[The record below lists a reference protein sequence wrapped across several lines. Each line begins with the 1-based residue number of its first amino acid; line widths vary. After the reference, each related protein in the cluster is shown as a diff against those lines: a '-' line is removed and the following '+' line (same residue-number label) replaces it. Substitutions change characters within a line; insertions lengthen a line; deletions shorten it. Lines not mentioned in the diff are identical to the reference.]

1 MKRCLG
7 FGSFVGGAAMVMMS
21 AQAAQAAATQI
32 KNVQVNPSGNG
43 FEVVLETS
51 DGERPQVFT
60 VNRGNALIADLVN
73 TELQLPKGEGFEKA
87 NPSPGIRSVKV
98 AQLDANSVRV
108 TIDGAS
114 SSPVGQVSQGESG
127 IVLNVSQAAGGSG
140 EGSGATNQASQ
151 ADGQAPNQAS
161 GSGAARTA
169 FRPAATPETPQ
180 AARPAPTQVAQADRS
195 DVMVPNPQITIDGEP
210 AVQSGAEYSP
220 PLVPRAIA
228 PPLGDISVSNV
239 ESSPSEVSLGS
250 DELVPRLVLRDAP
263 ARDVLSLLARAAGMN
278 VAYINAT
285 GGEEAAPA
293 DPAQAGAQPGAPAGQ
308 DVRISLDIENEPVQ
322 NVFNYVLRV
331 AGLEANRVGR
341 TIFVGP
347 RLPDTARNVITRT
360 LRVNQVSA
368 LSASTYL
375 ATLGAETRQFIPER
389 TRTET
394 ITEGG
399 VTRTT
404 EQTDPAE
411 IQTFS
416 VPAGAGPSLLQGLS
430 VAADQRLNSVTLI
443 GEPRKIQ
450 MAEAMIAQLD
460 LRQRQVAVNVKI
472 VDVNLLATE
481 DFNTSFSWGDGDF
494 FGVIDRGAA
503 LLNLG
508 RYNPPNSTTVND
520 SINSPP
526 IIDNPY
532 ADAEPFFDPQQSL
545 NVPGNGT
552 VLPNGTFVPNTSQS
566 IAPSRPLGNNGNPLN
581 PGITEF
587 DTGEPTIITRD
598 ADGNLTVSAGTQSE
612 ITAGLPS
619 LFQYPQRFLARLQ
632 AQIISGNAKV
642 LTDPTLVVQEGE
654 TANVNLGQEIVSQV
668 DVDFIDTDSGTR
680 QANRIQKVVAGLQMA
695 VEVERVDD
703 NGFITVRI
711 QPTVTSPVETRDL
724 GDNVGEV
731 TLLSVRQV
739 QSGRIR
745 LRDNQTLIL
754 SGIIQETDRSTVTKV
769 PILGDIP
776 ILGALFRSTNRQ
788 NSRQEV
794 VALVTPNILDDS
806 DFSNFGYRYAPS
818 REVQE
823 ILQRRGVQVP

>member
-1 MKRCLG
+1 MKRFLG
-7 FGSFVGGAAMVMMS
+7 FGSFISGAALILS

-32 KNVQVNPSGNG
+32 KNVEVKPSGEG
-43 FEVVLETS
+43 FEVVLETNE
-51 DGERPQVFT
+51 GERPQVFT

-73 TELQLPKGEGFEKA
+73 TELQLPEGKSFEKS
-87 NPSPGIRSVKV
+87 NPSPGIRSVTV
-98 AQLDANSVRV
+98 AQLDDNSVRV
-108 TIDGAS
+108 TVNGDRNA
-114 SSPVGQVSQGESG
+114 PVGQVSQGSSG
-127 IVLNVSQAAGGSG
+127 IVLNVSHA
-140 EGSGATNQASQ
+140 ASQ
-151 ADGQAPNQAS
+151 SPSQSTGQSA
-161 GSGAARTA
+161 
-169 FRPAATPETPQ
+169 Q
-180 AARPAPTQVAQADRS
+180 AARSSTRPSAASAGRGGNAPIQVAQASRD
-195 DVMVPNPQITIDGEP
+195 DVLVPNPQITIDGVP
-210 AVQSGAEYSP
+210 AVDGLPQYSP
-220 PLVPRAIA
+220 PLVPRAVA

-250 DELVPRLVLRDAP
+250 NEVVPRLVLRDAP

-285 GGEEAAPA
+285 PSEEEQAAQGGG
-293 DPAQAGAQPGAPAGQ
+293 AQAAAGQ

-347 RLPDTARNVITRT
+347 RLPDSARNVITRT
-360 LRVNQVSA
+360 LRMNQVSA

-394 ITEGG
+394 VTEGG

-404 EQTDPAE
+404 QQIDPAE
-411 IQTFS
+411 IQTYS
-416 VPAGAGPSLLQGLS
+416 VPAGSGPSLLQNLS
-430 VAADQRLNSVTLI
+430 VAADQRLNSVTLV

-450 MAEAMIAQLD
+450 IAEAMLAQLD

-494 FGVIDRGAA
+494 FGVIDQGAA
-503 LLNLG
+503 VLNLG
-508 RYNPPNSTTVND
+508 RYTPPSAAQARD
-520 SINSPP
+520 SLNNPP
-526 IIDNPY
+526 IIPNPY
-532 ADAEPFFDPQQSL
+532 EGAQPFLDPSGRL
-545 NVPGNGT
+545 TVPGNGT
-552 VLPNGTFVPNTSQS
+552 ILPNGTFVPNTAES
-566 IAPSRPLGNNGNPLN
+566 IAPARPLGRNGNPLN
-581 PGITEF
+581 PGVIEF
-587 DTGEPTIITRD
+587 DPGEPTVITRD
-598 ADGNLTVSAGTQSE
+598 ADGNLTVSAGTQPE
-612 ITAGLPS
+612 ITSALPS
-619 LFQYPQRFLARLQ
+619 LFQYPQRFLAQLQ
-632 AQIISGNAKV
+632 AQIVSGNAKV

-654 TANVNLGQEIVSQV
+654 TANVNLGQEVVSQV
-668 DVDFIDTDSGTR
+668 DSEVVPVEGGGQPIVSQT
-680 QANRIQKVVAGLQMA
+680 IQKVVAGLQMA

-703 NGFITVRI
+703 NGFVTLRI
-711 QPTVTSPVETRDL
+711 QPTVTAPVQTRSV
-724 GDNVGEV
+724 GNQGGEV

-739 QSGRIR
+739 QTGRIR
-745 LRDNQTLIL
+745 LRDSQTLIV
-754 SGIIQETDRSTVTKV
+754 SGIIQETDRTSVTKV

-794 VALVTPNILDDS
+794 IALVTPNVLDDS

>member
-1 MKRCLG
+1 MKRFLG
-7 FGSFVGGAAMVMMS
+7 FGSFISGAALILS

-32 KNVQVNPSGNG
+32 KNVQVKPSGNG
-43 FEVVLETS
+43 FEVVLETNE
-51 DGERPQVFT
+51 GERPQVFT

-73 TELQLPKGEGFEKA
+73 TELQLPEGKSFEKS
-87 NPSPGIRSVKV
+87 NPSPGIRSVTV
-98 AQLDANSVRV
+98 AQLDDNSVRV
-108 TIDGAS
+108 TVNGDRNA
-114 SSPVGQVSQGESG
+114 PVGQVSQGDSG
-127 IVLNVSQAAGGSG
+127 IVLNVSHAAGQSAN
-140 EGSGATNQASQ
+140 SQSANNQSASRPSNQ
-151 ADGQAPNQAS
+151 SARSTASRGGNAPV
-161 GSGAARTA
+161 
-169 FRPAATPETPQ
+169 
-180 AARPAPTQVAQADRS
+180 QVAQASRG
-195 DVMVPNPQITIDGEP
+195 DVMVPNPQITIDGVP
-210 AVQSGAEYSP
+210 AVDGLPEYSP
-220 PLVPRAIA
+220 PLVPRAVA

-250 DELVPRLVLRDAP
+250 NEVVPRLVLRDAP

-285 GGEEAAPA
+285 PTEEEAA
-293 DPAQAGAQPGAPAGQ
+293 QGGGAPTAGQ
-308 DVRISLDIENEPVQ
+308 DVRISLDIENEPVE

-347 RLPDTARNVITRT
+347 RLPDSARNVITRT
-360 LRVNQVSA
+360 LRMNQVSA

-394 ITEGG
+394 VTEGG

-404 EQTDPAE
+404 QEIDPAE
-411 IQTFS
+411 IQTYS
-416 VPAGAGPSLLQGLS
+416 VPPGSGPSLLQNLS
-430 VAADQRLNSVTLI
+430 VAADQRLNSVTLV

-450 MAEAMIAQLD
+450 IAEAMLAQLD

-481 DFNTSFSWGDGDF
+481 DFSTSFSWGDGDF
-494 FGVIDRGAA
+494 FGVIDQGAA
-503 LLNLG
+503 VLNLG
-508 RYNPPNSTTVND
+508 RYTPPSAGQVRD
-520 SINSPP
+520 SLNNPP
-526 IIDNPY
+526 IIPNPY
-532 ADAEPFFDPQQSL
+532 EGDQPFLDPSDRIT
-545 NVPGNGT
+545 VPGNGT
-552 VLPNGTFVPNTSQS
+552 ILPNGTFVPNTSES

-581 PGITEF
+581 PGIIEF
-587 DTGEPTIITRD
+587 DPGEPTVITRD
-598 ADGNLTVSAGTQSE
+598 ADGNLTVSAGTQPE
-612 ITAGLPS
+612 ITSALPS
-619 LFQYPQRFLARLQ
+619 LFQYPQRFLAQLQ
-632 AQIISGNAKV
+632 AQIVSGNAKV

-654 TANVNLGQEIVSQV
+654 TANVNLGQEVVSQV
-668 DVDFIDTDSGTR
+668 DSEVVPVEGGGQPIVSQT
-680 QANRIQKVVAGLQMA
+680 IQKVVAGLQMA

-703 NGFITVRI
+703 NGFVTLRI
-711 QPTVTSPVETRDL
+711 QPTVTAPVQTREV
-724 GDNVGEV
+724 GDFGGEV

-739 QSGRIR
+739 QTGRIR
-745 LRDNQTLIL
+745 LRDSQTLIV
-754 SGIIQETDRSTVTKV
+754 SGIIQETDRTSVTKV

-776 ILGALFRSTNRQ
+776 ILGALFRSTNRE

-794 VALVTPNILDDS
+794 IALVTPNVLDDS